1 MKAQVT
7 YIMATSLDRVF
18 FDNEEDRL
26 AYLHVEGLV
35 YLPRY
40 PKVITL
46 PKQEGV
52 ISGIVEAKYLSIE
65 EFISSPPQFLSE
77 YAGRGVNAM
86 LAKMER
92 DFYLE
97 SSAAYRM
104 VYSLFES
111 HIAIA
116 CIFVTDPLY
125 IY

>member
-1 MKAQVT
+1 MKANVT
-7 YIMATSLDRVF
+7 YFRAIDLDRVF
-18 FDNEEDRL
+18 FGSEEDKW
-26 AYLHVEGLV
+26 AYTQVDGLV

-40 PKVITL
+40 PKIVTL
-46 PKQEGV
+46 PEGV
-52 ISGIVEAKYLSIE
+52 VGGIVEAKYLSIE
-65 EFISSPPQFLSE
+65 EFISSPPQPLSE

-97 SSAAYRM
+97 SSAAYRL

-111 HIAIA
+111 HIAFATIY
-116 CIFVTDPLY
+116 IPDPSY